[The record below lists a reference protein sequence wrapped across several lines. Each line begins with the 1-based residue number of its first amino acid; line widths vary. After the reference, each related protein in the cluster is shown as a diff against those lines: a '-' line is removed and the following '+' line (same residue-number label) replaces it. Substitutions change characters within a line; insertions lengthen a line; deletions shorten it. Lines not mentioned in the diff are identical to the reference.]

1 MRKIYI
7 VISALLFLFLSV
19 YGWLAF
25 RDHKSYRNVLPKEA
39 HLIIKLDVDKLIR
52 KGIFYKITHPSNLFS
67 AKSDSG
73 EKVDRPKNGLSIPS
87 NIFFFTQKN
96 DPDRIYAT
104 VPVEN
109 IDNAVEYFKKIMKIE
124 TGSISE
130 GVWSG
135 QASNKRSEVVIND
148 ERVLISYSAN
158 KQLQKGSTYS
168 LMTSLMSQTLDE
180 SVINSLRNTTGDIS
194 VLFEGLEVNVSVE
207 GSTIRLSAQSSNL
220 DFNPVNIP
228 LLGPFLENNWN
239 RDLEQMLSES
249 IQTYLQLKGVIQH
262 TDTITTY
269 EFNDNFEKI
278 EQMAFETY
286 PIPGI
291 SLYLKTKPFS
301 ENQKAV
307 NLLNKNGLKLITN
320 QSSVLHFSNTDVVN
334 SSFSDSNYIFR
345 LEVDFESFVSEI
357 NTLKELKFM
366 NSIKSLEFIVIESED
381 GGYVYE
387 ASLFTK
393 ENVIGLLIDKL

>member
-7 VISALLFLFLSV
+7 VISALLFLFVSV